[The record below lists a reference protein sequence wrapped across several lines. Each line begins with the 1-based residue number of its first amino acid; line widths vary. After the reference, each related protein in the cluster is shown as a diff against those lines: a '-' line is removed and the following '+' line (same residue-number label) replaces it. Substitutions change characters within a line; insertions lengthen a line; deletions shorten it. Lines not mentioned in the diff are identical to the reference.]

1 MGKYFI
7 DKYSTYHLCSG
18 IIAYYCGLS
27 FTKWFILHAIY
38 EMAENTRLQ
47 KELDKIEL
55 SEGITLKSVLSDL
68 IIVLIFPY
76 FKHSNSLFWRENGNE

>member
-27 FTKWFILHAIY
+27 FAKWFILHAIY
-38 EMAENTRLQ
+38 EMVENSRLQ
-47 KELDKIEL
+47 KELDKIEIWP
-55 SEGITLKSVLSDL
+55 GRKPKPDT
-68 IIVLIFPY
+68 II
-76 FKHSNSLFWRENGNE
+76 NSIGDQICAILGWCIGYVMNKYK